1 MCLAEFAAKYVVT
14 YERDDGELPA
24 SESDTTSTLTDGY
37 GKMNKRRV
45 EAVIRF
51 RKYNKES
58 EPSNWSCCTTHG
70 TMSRQ
75 ICWVAIQ
82 LM

>member
-1 MCLAEFAAKYVVT
+1 MI
-14 YERDDGELPA
+14 
-24 SESDTTSTLTDGY
+24 TLTDGF

-58 EPSNWSCCTTHG
+58 EPSNSWYNEQTDLLGGYSNYEEH
-70 TMSRQ
+70 
-75 ICWVAIQ
+75 
-82 LM
+82 